1 MECSS
6 SCQTFPWHARCAWE
20 VVLMSKNNKTIKKK
34 SFYFQDYTEPEI
46 FGNNIN
52 FNIQKISLHRVT
64 FLSFIF
70 FSLIL
75 ICSIKIIYLAL
86 SPEKSFY
93 TDNIKDDFIKNRRD
107 IIDRNGAVL
116 ATNVDLYDVG
126 VRSKLLKKKEKKNL
140 IIKLSLL
147 LPEIDLKKIK
157 HKLDNDEFFWLGKR
171 LTPQE
176 KDRLWLIGNKAFV
189 FEQRPSRIYP
199 QRNLFSHVLG
209 QTDDIN
215 DGISG
220 IEKSLDKDLNNKKK
234 IEIPLRLTL
243 DSNLQYLIRQ
253 ELMQAQLDFNNVG
266 SAAILMNVE
275 NGAILSLISL
285 PDYDLNKR
293 ISIDSDIF
301 TNKIT
306 LGVYELGSVFK
317 TFTIAAGLEN
327 QLINP
332 NTVFR
337 NLENSLTCDKYTIS
351 EHDKLPKNLSTE
363 QILIRSSNIGAIRI
377 AQKVG
382 VKKYSDF
389 LNSLELLSTINF
401 DLEEIGT
408 PLSFNWGKCKL
419 ATSSYGHGITTTPLQ
434 LARAYAILGNGGY
447 KIQPTLLQK
456 KTISL
461 GKKEQI
467 ISEKT
472 SSAINLMLRK
482 VVSQIEGTANF
493 ANVEGYEIAGKTGTA
508 VKYNSKEK
516 LNTFISLFPA
526 NKPKYVLLVILDE
539 PKPAP
544 NFVYEMPPS
553 DKYPNGYK
561 YKGEERNTSGWNT
574 VVVAGKIIEKIGPIL
589 AINNLQASTNF

>member
-1 MECSS
+1 MSS
-6 SCQTFPWHARCAWE
+6 
-20 VVLMSKNNKTIKKK
+20 KNKTIKKK
-34 SFYFQDYTEPEI
+34 SFYFQDYTESEI
-46 FGNNIN
+46 LGNNIN

-75 ICSIKIIYLAL
+75 ICGIKIIYLAL

-93 TDNIKDDFIKNRRD
+93 TNNIKKYFIKNRRD
-107 IIDRNGAVL
+107 IIDRNGSIL

-126 VRSKLLKKKEKKNL
+126 VRPKLLKKKEKKNL
-140 IIKLSLL
+140 IIKLGLL
-147 LPEIDLKKIK
+147 LPEIDLKKIR

-189 FEQRPSRIYP
+189 FEPRPSRIYP

-220 IEKSLDKDLNNKKK
+220 IEKFFNKDLNNKKK

-253 ELMQAQLDFNNVG
+253 ELIQAQLDFNNVG

-293 ISIDSDIF
+293 VSIDSDVF

-327 QLINP
+327 KLINP
-332 NTVFR
+332 NTVFK
-337 NLENSLTCDKYTIS
+337 NLESSITCDKYTIS

-363 QILIRSSNIGAIRI
+363 QILIQSSNIGAVRI
-377 AQKVG
+377 AQKIG
-382 VKKYSDF
+382 VKKYRDF

-408 PLSFNWGKCKL
+408 PLSLNWGKCKL
-419 ATSSYGHGITTTPLQ
+419 ATSAYGHGITTTPLQ

-456 KTISL
+456 ETISL
-461 GKKEQI
+461 EKREQI

-472 SSAINLMLRK
+472 SNAINLMLRK

-508 VKYNSKEK
+508 IKYNSKEK
-516 LNTFISLFPA
+516 LNTFVSLFPA

-561 YKGEERNTSGWNT
+561 YKGEKRNTSGWNT

>member
-1 MECSS
+1 
-6 SCQTFPWHARCAWE
+6 
-20 VVLMSKNNKTIKKK
+20 MSNKNKTIKKK
-34 SFYFQDYTEPEI
+34 SFYFQDYTESEI
-46 FGNNIN
+46 LGNNIN

-75 ICSIKIIYLAL
+75 ICGIKIIYLAL

-93 TDNIKDDFIKNRRD
+93 TNNIKKDFIKNRRD
-107 IIDRNGAVL
+107 IIDRNGSVL

-126 VRSKLLKKKEKKNL
+126 LRPKLLKKKEKKNL
-140 IIKLSLL
+140 IIKLGLL
-147 LPEIDLKKIK
+147 LPEIDLKKIR

-189 FEQRPSRIYP
+189 FEPRPSRIYP

-220 IEKSLDKDLNNKKK
+220 IEKFFDKDLNNKKK

-253 ELMQAQLDFNNVG
+253 ELIQAQLDFNNVG

-293 ISIDSDIF
+293 ISIDSDVF

-327 QLINP
+327 KLINP
-332 NTVFR
+332 NTVFK
-337 NLENSLTCDKYTIS
+337 NLESSITCDKYIIS

-363 QILIRSSNIGAIRI
+363 QILIQSSNIGAVRI
-377 AQKVG
+377 AQKIG
-382 VKKYSDF
+382 VKKYRDF
-389 LNSLELLSTINF
+389 LNSLELLSTISF

-408 PLSFNWGKCKL
+408 PLPFNWGKCKL
-419 ATSSYGHGITTTPLQ
+419 ATSAYGHGITTTPLQ

-456 KTISL
+456 EAVPLEKR
-461 GKKEQI
+461 EQI

-472 SSAINLMLRK
+472 SNAINLMLRK

-508 VKYNSKEK
+508 IKYNSKEK
-516 LNTFISLFPA
+516 LNTFVSLFPA
-526 NKPKYVLLVILDE
+526 NEPKYVLLVILDE

-561 YKGEERNTSGWNT
+561 YKGEKRNTSGWNT

>member
-1 MECSS
+1 
-6 SCQTFPWHARCAWE
+6 
-20 VVLMSKNNKTIKKK
+20 MSNKNKTIKKK
-34 SFYFQDYTEPEI
+34 SFYFQDYTESEI
-46 FGNNIN
+46 LGNNIN

-93 TDNIKDDFIKNRRD
+93 TNNIKKYFIKNRRD
-107 IIDRNGAVL
+107 IIDRNGSIL

-126 VRSKLLKKKEKKNL
+126 VRPKLLKKKEKKNL
-140 IIKLSLL
+140 IIKLGLL
-147 LPEIDLKKIK
+147 LPEIDLKKIE

-189 FEQRPSRIYP
+189 FEPRPSRIYP

-220 IEKSLDKDLNNKKK
+220 IEKFFDKDLNNKKK

-253 ELMQAQLDFNNVG
+253 ELIQAQLDFNNVG

-293 ISIDSDIF
+293 ISIDSDVF

-327 QLINP
+327 KLINP
-332 NTVFR
+332 NTVFK
-337 NLENSLTCDKYTIS
+337 NLESSITCDKYIIS

-363 QILIRSSNIGAIRI
+363 QILIQSSNIGAVRI
-377 AQKVG
+377 AQKIG
-382 VKKYSDF
+382 VKKYRDF
-389 LNSLELLSTINF
+389 LNSLELLSTISF

-408 PLSFNWGKCKL
+408 PLPFNWGKCKL
-419 ATSSYGHGITTTPLQ
+419 ATSAYGHGITTTPLQ
-434 LARAYAILGNGGY
+434 LAKAYAILGNGGY

-456 KTISL
+456 ETISL
-461 GKKEQI
+461 EKREQI

-472 SSAINLMLRK
+472 SNAINLMLRK

-508 VKYNSKEK
+508 IKYNSKEK
-516 LNTFISLFPA
+516 LNTFVSLFPA
-526 NKPKYVLLVILDE
+526 NEPKYVLLVILDE

-561 YKGEERNTSGWNT
+561 YKGEKRNTSGWNT